1 MTFRKLHIFTTLTG
15 VALAAS
21 VSGCY
26 SATTTPA
33 ISAGDVKRE
42 LAENTTPDW
51 DPIAS
56 VNAPPP
62 LEWKAG
68 KQWTVTDNRLQLI
81 LSPMTPGMGLSELKG
96 RTITLA
102 RIDSTPSIMGANKAE
117 LILSLTPDSLMRF
130 RTKLSPDELLSR
142 HSFTIPFT
150 VDLDIV
156 ARADSILR
164 GKQLYVMTSTW
175 LDSLG
180 RYMKARKFIPVE
192 VTSVT
197 AGTNDAPMR
206 VNFRAADNP
215 SLRGNLL
222 VALSSDPNRMR
233 AFNTMFAQNDPRLTH
248 PDIFPETWELI
259 MRSEV
264 AQYMTRDECRLA
276 LGSPRSVDRREM
288 FGLTRETWYYDNGV
302 YLIFDD
308 GILKQFS
315 T

>member
-1 MTFRKLHIFTTLTG
+1 MTFRKRHIFITLTG

-42 LAENTTPDW
+42 LAENTSPDW
-51 DPIAS
+51 DLLAS

-62 LEWKAG
+62 SKWEIG
-68 KQWTVTDNRLQLI
+68 KQWIVTDNRLQLI
-81 LSPMTPGMGLSELKG
+81 LSPLTPGMELPDLKG
-96 RTITLA
+96 RTMTLTG
-102 RIDSTPSIMGANKAE
+102 IDSTRSIMGANEAE
-117 LILSLTPDSLMRF
+117 LILSLTTDSLMRF
-130 RTKLSPDELLSR
+130 RTKLTPDELNSR

-197 AGTNDAPMR
+197 AGTTDAPMR

-222 VALSSDPNRMR
+222 LALSSDPNRMR
-233 AFNTMFAQNDPRLTH
+233 AFTTMFAPNDPRLTH
-248 PDIFPETWELI
+248 PDILPETWELI

-264 AQYMTRDECRLA
+264 AQYMTRNECRLA
-276 LGSPRSVDRREM
+276 LGSPRSVDRREL
-288 FGLTRETWYYDNGV
+288 FGFTRETWYYDNGV

-308 GILKQFS
+308 GILKQFR